1 MYIHVVKPGEN
12 IELIAKMYNLSI
24 NEIKNINPH
33 FRSWDHLAPGAK
45 IRMPEI
51 PEYVKDE
58 IDEIDPFIEDY
69 YPKINIEEILA
80 NKNEKETIEIVKE
93 KEEIP
98 KKSINKPNYYY
109 YHPYYGYYNYYYQR
123 KR

>member
-1 MYIHVVKPGEN
+1 MKSTMISKVAKVQALREAFPNQLGTMYSKEEQH
-12 IELIAKMYNLSI
+12 IEDATYV
-24 NEIKNINPH
+24 
-33 FRSWDHLAPGAK
+33 D
-45 IRMPEI
+45 
-51 PEYVKDE
+51 VKDE

-80 NKNEKETIEIVKE
+80 NNKESAEVTKE
-93 KEEIP
+93 KEKES
-98 KKSINKPNYYY
+98 KKPQIKPNYYY

>member
-12 IELIAKMYNLSI
+12 LDIIAKQYNLSI
-24 NEIKNINPH
+24 NEIKRINPH
-33 FRSWDHLAPGAK
+33 FRSWEHLAPGAR

-80 NKNEKETIEIVKE
+80 NNKESAEVTKE
-93 KEEIP
+93 KEKES
-98 KKSINKPNYYY
+98 KKPQIKPNYYY